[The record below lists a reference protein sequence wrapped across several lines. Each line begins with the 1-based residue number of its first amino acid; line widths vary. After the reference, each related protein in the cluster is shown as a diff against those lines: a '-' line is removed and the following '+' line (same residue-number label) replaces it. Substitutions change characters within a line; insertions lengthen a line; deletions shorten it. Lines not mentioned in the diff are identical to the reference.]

1 MPQDW
6 SWVTTEMFDRAVRE
20 IAAGLDVLDIPG
32 VWEIVAEE
40 LNNDALDLLASE
52 RWREFLEQSRSAHL
66 AAVRRGG
73 VLSSNGGQNE

>member
-52 RWREFLEQSRSAHL
+52 RGYGLL
-66 AAVRRGG
+66 PIGRRHDDDE
-73 VLSSNGGQNE
+73 ND